1 MKRGTNYYKGLL
13 TNQALLLEQHP
24 CCDDQSRTAAQLIRL
39 AVKYERP
46 PFAVLET
53 MSKAAALILRSLDLA
68 QRYLPGRTR

>member
-46 PFAVLET
+46 P
-53 MSKAAALILRSLDLA
+53 LRC
-68 QRYLPGRTR
+68 